1 MWAPFYWC
9 RNGKKRNPKATS
21 WCLLLF
27 CCGDNVKW
35 LLKISWKTKIC
46 ILYRTPCYCL
56 ISVPEVE
63 HGGGNENKSVIL
75 SSVVKLLREE
85 YDNTAVG
92 FQCRLSA
99 HWQPQCYDR
108 NKSQIQPGNRAWKY
122 QCNDLWRNLYI
133 SLLINKVCVTV
144 YACNKKTR
152 NLWSFFVSGKQ
163 INRAFFFK
171 VCSWRG
177 TCNEGNDMASLSFVS
192 VCRYHLMW
200 LEWKRECFGR
210 PKIHGNI

>member
-1 MWAPFYWC
+1 M
-9 RNGKKRNPKATS
+9 
-21 WCLLLF
+21 
-27 CCGDNVKW
+27 
-35 LLKISWKTKIC
+35 C

-133 SLLINKVCVTV
+133 SLLINKVCVSQCTRATRRQGIFDNFSSV
-144 YACNKKTR
+144 ANKLIER
-152 NLWSFFVSGKQ
+152 FFLRCVAGGGHVMKGMTWHLCLLCQSAVT
-163 INRAFFFK
+163 ISCDLN
-171 VCSWRG
+171 
-177 TCNEGNDMASLSFVS
+177 GNGSVLAVRRSMATFSSS
-192 VCRYHLMW
+192 T
-200 LEWKRECFGR
+200 E
-210 PKIHGNI
+210 N